1 MEPLKAFYDEYSK
14 DGKSQMVFIDCD
26 QTEGQYKEHLKSVQ
40 WSHTIPF
47 NVDPE
52 VIDKLEDAANADII
66 PKVSVFSV
74 ARGFEKPVVADIK
87 GPILRLEAVA
97 DQISAINSKILD
109 GEENFNK
116 VDDDEK
122 KS

>member
-1 MEPLKAFYDEYSK
+1 M
-14 DGKSQMVFIDCD
+14 
-26 QTEGQYKEHLKSVQ
+26 
-40 WSHTIPF
+40 
-47 NVDPE
+47 
-52 VIDKLEDAANADII
+52 
-66 PKVSVFSV
+66 FSV

>member
-1 MEPLKAFYDEYSK
+1 ME
-14 DGKSQMVFIDCD
+14 
-26 QTEGQYKEHLKSVQ
+26 
-40 WSHTIPF
+40 WSHSIPF

-52 VIDKLEDAANADII
+52 VVDKLEDASNADII

-74 ARGFEKPVVADIK
+74 VRGFEKPVVADIK
-87 GPILRLEAVA
+87 GPILRMEAVA

-116 VDDDEK
+116 VDEDEK